1 MVRMYSTF
9 KKKIHNRASEQ
20 LHVREYITCIPLDYS
35 VLFRRRQD
43 VDHVTIVD
51 RRTVNIEY
59 IVIGYKHCKSQ
70 GH

>member
-1 MVRMYSTF
+1 MCPIRLY
-9 KKKIHNRASEQ
+9 
-20 LHVREYITCIPLDYS
+20 
-35 VLFRRRQD
+35 VLLRRRQD

-70 GH
+70 GL